1 MSCFLFI
8 VLPFRFHR
16 HKAALAINVGIIA
29 AILFFFS
36 QTYYLAVPL
45 ILVSVV
51 FFQKSSVL
59 TPLYFGLIMGPLEI
73 LQYSNYIAQT
83 TRPDWWVLAGSFPP
97 IYAPL
102 TDVFKNLQDSMLQFR
117 LYDSSKVVYTITG
130 QITSSPSVNNTVG
143 QALSHYFDS
152 FPGIALFLVM
162 VVGVIFG
169 ILFLADT
176 VLPEKQPT
184 QQKKLLLV
192 LTATLAAAVFFIFL
206 GALQGPLAY
215 RAEID
220 GARMTIGILATALLT
235 MPILLLDLT
244 PKQKAT
250 LDMIRE
256 KARELSERLQDFE
269 ELMDKVKSSI
279 PVEVSAIEGKM
290 LITKDRLNDILTK
303 VIARFFNLSDADTI
317 FNELDKEISGDIDNL
332 ISELDTVLREY
343 QIYADGEYATW
354 TGKFKDIGLE
364 VEATTKIDFQQ
375 DQPIEMR
382 VDSIKEVLDGGHS
395 FAREVIPVVEQTYNI
410 IRALYD
416 PNLPQE
422 SQTLSFVKQKLDEE
436 IAPWIAIEALFTSLI
451 NWKKQYRDDIS
462 QSVKNLQNSLAYI
475 AGLSDQ
481 GGKLLPA
488 LGDDFSKVMDQA
500 KVAES
505 IRISMEEK
513 ALSGANVTVI
523 RDALQ
528 SSLDIAK
535 DVLSILYEELN
546 SKEEAIE
553 SMLPTKDY
561 LWEKNITLRERMT
574 SAMEIIFNP
583 SSHGLKQIMENLP
596 KGLSYINECVET
608 IAIYNDR
615 KEILLNYPIA
625 EKIIE
630 SRLSQNNKVS
640 IQELPFETKS
650 AGEYL
655 RLFYS
660 RKFREFAF
668 DESNMLLMRR
678 EPA

>member
-1 MSCFLFI
+1 
-8 VLPFRFHR
+8 
-16 HKAALAINVGIIA
+16 
-29 AILFFFS
+29 
-36 QTYYLAVPL
+36 
-45 ILVSVV
+45 
-51 FFQKSSVL
+51 
-59 TPLYFGLIMGPLEI
+59 
-73 LQYSNYIAQT
+73 
-83 TRPDWWVLAGSFPP
+83 
-97 IYAPL
+97 
-102 TDVFKNLQDSMLQFR
+102 
-117 LYDSSKVVYTITG
+117 
-130 QITSSPSVNNTVG
+130 
-143 QALSHYFDS
+143 
-152 FPGIALFLVM
+152 
-162 VVGVIFG
+162 
-169 ILFLADT
+169 
-176 VLPEKQPT
+176 
-184 QQKKLLLV
+184 
-192 LTATLAAAVFFIFL
+192 
-206 GALQGPLAY
+206 
-215 RAEID
+215 
-220 GARMTIGILATALLT
+220 